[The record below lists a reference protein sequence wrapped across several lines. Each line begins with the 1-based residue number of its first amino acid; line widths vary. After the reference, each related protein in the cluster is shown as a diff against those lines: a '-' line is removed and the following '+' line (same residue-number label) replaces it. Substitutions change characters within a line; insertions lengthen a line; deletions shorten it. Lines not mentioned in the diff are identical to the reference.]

1 MTKTQTKKIKTQ
13 IQNKETIDLNASE
26 ISVLSR
32 RNFDFTN
39 AAIIQKRGSIKS
51 VNYSRE
57 TIEATGCTNFTLV
70 FDLDAQRCL

>member
-13 IQNKETIDLNASE
+13 IQNNETIELNASE

-32 RNFDFTN
+32 RGFDFTN
-39 AAIIQKRGSIKS
+39 AVIIQKRGSNKAAI
-51 VNYSRE
+51 YSRA

-70 FDLDAQRCL
+70 FDLDAQKGL